1 MALKFAVNNSL
12 SAITTVPT
20 AVSDTFGSMT
30 LLQTQTVSSSVV
42 NVDFTTNIDSTYDA
56 YTFRFYDIHPSGDD
70 QVWKIKFSTDGG
82 SNYNATVTSTSFYAG
97 HDEGDTTTTLTY
109 LAAMD
114 LAQST
119 AGKQIGRSIGSDNDQ
134 CLAGTCTIYNPSS
147 TTFVKHFIST
157 VNEAQ
162 ASDQSRNYFLA
173 GYVNTTSAVN
183 AIRFEMGGGS
193 YNHDS
198 GVIKLYGIS

>member
-1 MALKFAVNNSL
+1 ML
-12 SAITTVPT
+12 SWN
-20 AVSDTFGSMT
+20 
-30 LLQTQTVSSSVV
+30 LYYLQS
-42 NVDFTTNIDSTYDA
+42 
-56 YTFRFYDIHPSGDD
+56 
-70 QVWKIKFSTDGG
+70 
-82 SNYNATVTSTSFYAG
+82 
-97 HDEGDTTTTLTY
+97 
-109 LAAMD
+109 
-114 LAQST
+114 
-119 AGKQIGRSIGSDNDQ
+119 
-134 CLAGTCTIYNPSS
+134 SS

-198 GVIKLYGIS
+198 GVIKLYGLVKHNNNSISAVTSMASLSTGAGL

>member
-1 MALKFAVNNSL
+1 MALKFAVNNL

-20 AVSDTFGSMT
+20 AVSDTFGMT

-42 NVDFTTNIDSTYDA
+42 NDFTTNIDSTYDA

-134 CLAGTCTIYNPSS
+134 CLAGTCTIYNPHQQHS
-147 TTFVKHFIST
+147 
-157 VNEAQ
+157 
-162 ASDQSRNYFLA
+162 
-173 GYVNTTSAVN
+173 
-183 AIRFEMGGGS
+183 
-193 YNHDS
+193 
-198 GVIKLYGIS
+198 

>member
-1 MALKFAVNNSL
+1 MALNFANNSSL
-12 SAITTVPT
+12 ANITSLP
-20 AVSDTFGSMT
+20 ASISGGGLT
-30 LLQTQTVSSSVV
+30 LLQTQIVSSSVV
-42 NVDFTTNIDSTYDA
+42 NIDFTTNIDSTYDA

-97 HDEGDTTTTLTY
+97 HTENDSSTTLTY
-109 LAAMD
+109 LASMD

-119 AGKQIGRSIGSDNDQ
+119 AGQQLGRSIGNDNDQ
-134 CLAGTCTIYNPSS
+134 CLAGTVTIYNPSS
-147 TTFVKHFIST
+147 TTYVKHFIST

-162 ASDQSRNYFLA
+162 AFDESRNYFLA

-193 YNHDS
+193 FNHDS